1 MIYMRIINT
10 LFCLTNMKQ
19 LSLIQMLTKTDL
31 LHIYEKYKLEDICK
45 MWRCTANTVY
55 SLLDKHD
62 IERINK
68 TKRAELERL
77 NGTKRAPEGT
87 KIINVNCSPII

>member
-1 MIYMRIINT
+1 MRIINT
-10 LFCLTNMKQ
+10 LFYLTNMKQ
-19 LSLIQMLTKTDL
+19 LSLIQILTRTDI
-31 LHIYEKYKLEDICK
+31 LHIYENYKLEDICK

-68 TKRAELERL
+68 TKRAELERVK
-77 NGTKRAPEGT
+77 GIKRAPEGT
-87 KIINVNCSPII
+87 KVINVNCSPII

>member
-1 MIYMRIINT
+1 
-10 LFCLTNMKQ
+10 
-19 LSLIQMLTKTDL
+19 
-31 LHIYEKYKLEDICK
+31 

-68 TKRAELERL
+68 TKRAELERVK
-77 NGTKRAPEGT
+77 GIKRAPEGT
-87 KIINVNCSPII
+87 KVINVNCSPII